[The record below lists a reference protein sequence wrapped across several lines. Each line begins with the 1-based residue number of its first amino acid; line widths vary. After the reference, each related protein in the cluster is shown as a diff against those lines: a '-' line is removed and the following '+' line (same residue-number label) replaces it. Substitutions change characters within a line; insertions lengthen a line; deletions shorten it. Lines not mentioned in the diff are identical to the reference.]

1 MTTIWDHHLA
11 GSEWGVEKIWGA
23 VNYRDFLEASACATA
38 GPPGVD
44 PHTPQKE
51 NVMKQVTLSLL
62 LVGLL
67 AVPAAA
73 QPAAKVPAGEPAPKT
88 VKDQA
93 SYSIGYDIGRSF
105 KDRELDLELAMIVRG
120 MKDALAGTDPALTE
134 EQMVQAMEEFQK
146 AFQQQMAQR
155 AKKAAEEGVAFL
167 AANGKKEGV
176 VTTASGLQY
185 KVLKQG
191 TGPSPK
197 ATDVVRTHY
206 EGTFINGKVFDS
218 SIKRNE
224 PATFGVNQVIP
235 GWTEALQLMKVGDKW
250 QLFVPSKL
258 AYGPEGSQGAIPPD
272 STLIFEVELL
282 EIVDPAAA
290 PKAPR

>member
-1 MTTIWDHHLA
+1 
-11 GSEWGVEKIWGA
+11 
-23 VNYRDFLEASACATA
+23 
-38 GPPGVD
+38 
-44 PHTPQKE
+44 
-51 NVMKQVTLSLL
+51 MKQVTLSLL

-73 QPAAKVPAGEPAPKT
+73 QPAAKAPAGEPAPKT

-93 SYSIGYDIGRSF
+93 SYCIGYDIGRKL
-105 KDRELDLELAMIVRG
+105 KDQELDLELAVIVRG
-120 MKDALAGTDPALTE
+120 MKDALAGSDPALTE

-146 AFQQQMAQR
+146 AFQQQVVQR
-155 AKKAAEEGVAFL
+155 AKKSAEEGAAFL

-191 TGPSPK
+191 TGPNPK

-218 SIKRNE
+218 SVKRGE
-224 PATFGVNQVIP
+224 PATFGVNEVIP

-282 EIVDPAAA
+282 GIVNPGAA
-290 PKAPR
+290 PKTPR

>member
-1 MTTIWDHHLA
+1 
-11 GSEWGVEKIWGA
+11 
-23 VNYRDFLEASACATA
+23 
-38 GPPGVD
+38 
-44 PHTPQKE
+44 
-51 NVMKQVTLSLL
+51 MKQVTLSLL

-67 AVPAAA
+67 AAPAVA
-73 QPAAKVPAGEPAPKT
+73 QPAAKAPAAKAPAGEPAPTT

-105 KDRELDLELAMIVRG
+105 KDRELDVELAMIVRG
-120 MKDALAGTDPALTE
+120 MKDALAGSDPVLTE
-134 EQMVQAMEEFQK
+134 EQMVLAMEEFQK
-146 AFQQQMAQR
+146 VFQQQAAQR
-155 AKKAAEEGVAFL
+155 AKKSAEEGVAFL
-167 AANGKKEGV
+167 AANGKREGV

-206 EGTFINGKVFDS
+206 EGSFINGKVFDS
-218 SIKRNE
+218 SIKRGE
-224 PATFGVNQVIP
+224 PAAFGVNQVIP

-282 EIVDPAAA
+282 EIVNPGAA

>member
-1 MTTIWDHHLA
+1 
-11 GSEWGVEKIWGA
+11 
-23 VNYRDFLEASACATA
+23 
-38 GPPGVD
+38 
-44 PHTPQKE
+44 
-51 NVMKQVTLSLL
+51 MKQVILSLL

-67 AVPAAA
+67 ALPAAA
-73 QPAAKVPAGEPAPKT
+73 QPAAQPAAKAPAGEPAPKT

-105 KDRELDLELAMIVRG
+105 KDRELDVELAMIVRG
-120 MKDALAGTDPALTE
+120 MKDAMAGTDPALTD

-155 AKKAAEEGVAFL
+155 AKKSAEDGVAFL
-167 AANGKKEGV
+167 VANGKKEGV

-197 ATDVVRTHY
+197 ATDVVKTHY
-206 EGTFINGKVFDS
+206 HGTFINGKVFDS
-218 SIKRNE
+218 SVKRGE
-224 PATFGVNQVIP
+224 PATFGVSEVIP

-258 AYGPEGSQGAIPPD
+258 AYGPEGSQGVIPPD

-282 EIVDPAAA
+282 EIVNPGAA

>member
-1 MTTIWDHHLA
+1 
-11 GSEWGVEKIWGA
+11 
-23 VNYRDFLEASACATA
+23 
-38 GPPGVD
+38 
-44 PHTPQKE
+44 
-51 NVMKQVTLSLL
+51 MKQVILSLL

-67 AVPAAA
+67 ALPAAA
-73 QPAAKVPAGEPAPKT
+73 QPAAKAPAGEPAPKT

-105 KDRELDLELAMIVRG
+105 KDRELDVELAMIVRG
-120 MKDALAGTDPALTE
+120 MKDAMAGTDPALTD

-155 AKKAAEEGVAFL
+155 AKKSAEDGVAFL

-197 ATDVVRTHY
+197 ATDVVKTHY
-206 EGTFINGKVFDS
+206 HGTFINGKVFDS
-218 SIKRNE
+218 SVKRGE
-224 PATFGVNQVIP
+224 PATFGVSEVIP

-258 AYGPEGSQGAIPPD
+258 AYGPEGSQGVIPPD

-282 EIVDPAAA
+282 EIVNPGAA

>member
-1 MTTIWDHHLA
+1 
-11 GSEWGVEKIWGA
+11 
-23 VNYRDFLEASACATA
+23 
-38 GPPGVD
+38 
-44 PHTPQKE
+44 
-51 NVMKQVTLSLL
+51 MKQVTLSLL

-73 QPAAKVPAGEPAPKT
+73 QPAAQAPAGEPAPKT

-105 KDRELDLELAMIVRG
+105 KERELDLELAMIIRG
-120 MKDALAGTDPALTE
+120 MKDALAGTEPALTE
-134 EQMVQAMEEFQK
+134 EQMAQAMEEFQK

-155 AKKAAEEGVAFL
+155 AKKSAEEGVAFL

-191 TGPSPK
+191 TGASPK
-197 ATDVVRTHY
+197 ATDVVKTHY
-206 EGTFINGKVFDS
+206 HGTFINGKVFDS
-218 SIKRNE
+218 SVKRGE
-224 PATFGVNQVIP
+224 PATFGVSEVIP

-258 AYGPEGSQGAIPPD
+258 AYGPEGSQGVIPPD
-272 STLIFEVELL
+272 ATLVFEVELL
-282 EIVDPAAA
+282 EIVSPGAA

>member
-1 MTTIWDHHLA
+1 
-11 GSEWGVEKIWGA
+11 
-23 VNYRDFLEASACATA
+23 
-38 GPPGVD
+38 
-44 PHTPQKE
+44 
-51 NVMKQVTLSLL
+51 MKQVTLSLL

-73 QPAAKVPAGEPAPKT
+73 QPAAKAPAGEPAPKT
-88 VKDQA
+88 VKEQA

-105 KDRELDLELAMIVRG
+105 KDRELDVELAMIVRG
-120 MKDALAGTDPALTE
+120 MKDALAGSDPALTE

-146 AFQQQMAQR
+146 AFQQQMSQR
-155 AKKAAEEGVAFL
+155 AKKSAEEGVAFL
-167 AANGKKEGV
+167 AANSKKEGV

-185 KVLKQG
+185 KVLTQG

-197 ATDVVRTHY
+197 ATDVVKTHY
-206 EGTFINGKVFDS
+206 HGTFINGKVFDS
-218 SIKRNE
+218 SVKRGE
-224 PATFGVNQVIP
+224 PATFGVSEVIP

-258 AYGPEGSQGAIPPD
+258 AYGPEGSQGVIPPD

-282 EIVDPAAA
+282 EIVNPAAA
-290 PKAPR
+290 PKTPR